1 MQQMWEY
8 LLASLKTL
16 FSRTALTSEDIIN
29 IIFSLL
35 LALTISFIISQIYKY
50 THYGMNFE
58 QTFMIALVLLGPI
71 VAAVMLFIQ
80 GSLVISLGLVGSL
93 SIIRFRTPV
102 KDSLDMIY
110 IFWVAAVGIGAG
122 TYNWTVTV
130 IFSSILLLAIFILQF
145 IKYGHT
151 HNRYFVLVINGNLT
165 YPLKEVEQIIRKYTS
180 DARIRSHEIE
190 DEKWEAIFEIRF
202 IDLDGAQSKK
212 FLYEIQALD
221 EVYKVSL
228 LAPQLALPV

>member
-1 MQQMWEY
+1 MQQMWEH

-190 DEKWEAIFEIRF
+190 DETWEAIFEIRF
-202 IDLDGAQSKK
+202 IDLDGAQSKE